1 MSIIGL
7 QPTESLT
14 QAGRKVFAHHFH
26 HLIAC
31 ERKVRCSHDNIEVIH
46 DMRVATRRFRAAIYV
61 FETGFSPSSLKF
73 LQKGLKQTTKMLG
86 IARDLDVFVENL
98 RIYQQQ
104 FPLAEQSELAPLL
117 EYFDLQ
123 REIVRAKLRHY
134 LDGAAYE
141 KFKSKTAHFLRQ
153 EFHEIHLKSKK
164 PTPFQIAHIAPALI
178 YKRYEAIRIY
188 EPFLADASVG
198 LLHQLRI
205 DFKHF
210 RYTLENFHDILG
222 NEKTFVL
229 AEVKKMQN
237 HLGELNDARVA
248 CELVQNFLQYWKQY
262 RKKIATTRSKKP
274 IAVIDYLN
282 VKRTEKELLLETFP
296 QAWHHF
302 NSNKLRL
309 NLALAVAAI

>member
-1 MSIIGL
+1 MSVIGL
-7 QPTESLT
+7 QPTDSLT
-14 QAGRKVFAHHFH
+14 QAGHKVFAHHFH

-31 ERKVRCSHDNIEVIH
+31 EREVRCGHDNIEAIH
-46 DMRVATRRFRAAIYV
+46 DMRVATRRFRAAIHV

-86 IARDLDVFVENL
+86 ITRDLDVFVENL

-123 REIVRAKLRHY
+123 REIARAKLRNY
-134 LDGAAYE
+134 LESTAYE
-141 KFKSKTAHFLRQ
+141 KFKSKTEHFLH
-153 EFHEIHLKSKK
+153 HEVHHKSQR
-164 PTPFQIAHIAPALI
+164 PTPFQIAHITPTLI
-178 YKRYEAIRIY
+178 YKRYEAIRMY
-188 EPFLADASVG
+188 ESFLIDASVE

-248 CELVQNFLQYWKQY
+248 CELLRNFLQHWKQY

-274 IAVIDYLN
+274 IAVVNYLN
-282 VKRTEKELLLETFP
+282 VKLAEKELLLETFP